1 MKNSERILALREGFC
16 ASWDEYTRLI
26 AEDWDIAVD
35 SERSLGIIS
44 VKNAMGA
51 SVYGA
56 GSYTK
61 LRGYVELC
69 LNNPDVKQIVLEINS
84 PGGDVNGLFECCEYL
99 SKATGVKPI
108 HAHVT
113 GLCCSAAFAI
123 AASCTDIS
131 ATETS
136 EIGSVGIYSEAQ
148 NWEKFDEKQ
157 GLLTRIFRSKNAK
170 NKNLSAF
177 TEEGAQDRQ
186 EKMDFYEDCF
196 YTVLSEGRGM
206 DRDRCIESFGHG
218 ASFLA
223 REALERNMVDSIV
236 AYDELISKLS
246 SPDDVEEDE
255 GDDMDI
261 SKLTAEEKSAVFKAL
276 VEENP
281 SLLAEAEGTAR
292 ETERSRVMGLY
303 ALRTDD
309 NKDIVDAAI
318 SGGKSAESIYGDL
331 YRAEK
336 ERADKL
342 AQASANLDTIRKQA
356 ENEQGLPDLKNP
368 MPDDLG
374 AQAKAIGKTV
384 TDARKKGEEKK

>member
-1 MKNSERILALREGFC
+1 
-16 ASWDEYTRLI
+16 
-26 AEDWDIAVD
+26 
-35 SERSLGIIS
+35 
-44 VKNAMGA
+44 
-51 SVYGA
+51 
-56 GSYTK
+56 
-61 LRGYVELC
+61 
-69 LNNPDVKQIVLEINS
+69 
-84 PGGDVNGLFECCEYL
+84 
-99 SKATGVKPI
+99 
-108 HAHVT
+108 
-113 GLCCSAAFAI
+113 
-123 AASCTDIS
+123 
-131 ATETS
+131 
-136 EIGSVGIYSEAQ
+136 
-148 NWEKFDEKQ
+148 
-157 GLLTRIFRSKNAK
+157 
-170 NKNLSAF
+170 
-177 TEEGAQDRQ
+177 
-186 EKMDFYEDCF
+186 
-196 YTVLSEGRGM
+196 M

-255 GDDMDI
+255 GDGMDI